1 MITSTPHRHIKK
13 RLIKTVGAHTPCSCG
28 YMQDGGLYFYIK
40 DYQGNVRVVLNQAN
54 QPVEVNS
61 YYPYGGLM
69 AATAT
74 EGNQPYKYSTKELD
88 RENGLDWYDFHA
100 RQMDPMVPRFTTI
113 DPKCEKY
120 YAISPYA
127 YCAGNP
133 IAYIDPNGE
142 KIYVSN
148 EYVDLFLED
157 LQAVF
162 GEYTSGFSF
171 NDGYLQYTGSN
182 KGMTKEQKELLKGI
196 TKLIQSNDV
205 TSISYVDKKEVIDK
219 DRNYYLLATDNH
231 GGEATALIAD
241 NPKLWCNYIIVTPT
255 PKESFTVREVL
266 PNFYKTYNPITCL
279 NKDNGLKNFEDKTV
293 PTNRA
298 DLLWHGIG
306 HVVYAGKQQEKV
318 IIYNNYA
325 RTILKLPQRKYDEEH
340 NYFK

>member
-1 MITSTPHRHIKK
+1 M
-13 RLIKTVGAHTPCSCG
+13 PCSCG

-69 AATAT
+69 AATTT
-74 EGNQPYKYSTKELD
+74 EGTQPYKYSAKELD

-162 GEYTSGFSF
+162 GEYISGFSF

-219 DRNYYLLATDNH
+219 DRNYYLLATANH

>member
-1 MITSTPHRHIKK
+1 MITSTPHCHTKK
-13 RLIKTVGAHTPCSCG
+13 RLIKAVGAHTLCSCG
-28 YMQDGGLYFYIK
+28 YMQDGELYFYIK

-69 AATAT
+69 AATTT
-74 EGNQPYKYSTKELD
+74 EGSQPYKYSTKELD

-219 DRNYYLLATDNH
+219 DRNYSLLATDNH

-255 PKESFTVREVL
+255 PPKYFSVYEVL
-266 PNFYKTYNPITCL
+266 DNYYENYYGNTLHYNGKPNY
-279 NKDNGLKNFEDKTV
+279 NKDV
-293 PTNRA
+293 IVRTNRA

-306 HVVYAGKQQEKV
+306 HVVKAGKPQNQVLEF
-318 IIYNNYA
+318 NNFA
-325 RTILKLPQRKYDEEH
+325 RKLLGLPKRNPDKEH
-340 NYFK
+340 NKKI